1 MAYGGPTS
9 LDEVEPFLKDVRGGR
24 ETPEELVEEVKAR
37 YREIGGGSPLLERT
51 REQAAA
57 LEARL
62 GREGDRGW
70 RVFVGMRHWKPYIRE
85 AVGEIAAGGFETLVA
100 LCLTPQESRMSVG
113 AYFRALDEALDG
125 AAGPHPTAPDEG
137 EGCALAHRTAGTEA
151 SADRRPPEV
160 VRVRSW
166 HDHPGFVGAVAERV
180 AEALERFPA
189 EERGELQVIFTAH
202 SLPERILREG
212 DPYDRQVRETA
223 AAVARAVAARTGRRF
238 ARADAPAGDRERWH
252 VAYQSAGARPEPWL
266 GPSLEEVM
274 NHLAR
279 EGHRSLLAA
288 PVGFVSDHVE
298 VLFDLDVEAA
308 ARARGLRVR
317 FERTGSLNDSPAFIE
332 ALADVVRSAVGP

>member
-1 MAYGGPTS
+1 MTPRYAVLLMAYGGPTS

-24 ETPEELVEEVKAR
+24 ETPEELVEEVNAR

-113 AYFRALDEALDG
+113 AYFRALDEALAG
-125 AAGPHPTAPDEG
+125 AAGPHPTA
-137 EGCALAHRTAGTEA
+137 GTEA
-151 SADRRPPEV
+151 SAERRPPEV

-166 HDHPGFVGAVAERV
+166 HDHPGFVEAVAERV

-189 EERGELQVIFTAH
+189 EERGEVQVIFTAH

-238 ARADAPAGDRERWH
+238 ARADASAGDRGRWH

-274 NHLAR
+274 NRLAR

-317 FERTGSLNDSPAFIE
+317 FERTGSLNASPAFIE
-332 ALADVVRSAVGP
+332 ALADVVRSAVSP